1 MEVSTRFNIGDYVY
15 YLTPSGIRKSE
26 IIHITITEK
35 AHDISSVKQ
44 DKYKE
49 PEKYCVYYSLLF
61 EKEDIPQCFVFESK
75 EELMDTLFKGMS
87 NKKL

>member
-26 IIHITITEK
+26 IIHITITDK
-35 AHDISSVKQ
+35 AHDISGVKQ

-49 PEKYCVYYSLLF
+49 SEKYSVYYSLLF

>member
-35 AHDISSVKQ
+35 AHDISGVKQ
-44 DKYKE
+44 DKY
-49 PEKYCVYYSLLF
+49 
-61 EKEDIPQCFVFESK
+61 
-75 EELMDTLFKGMS
+75 
-87 NKKL
+87 

>member
-35 AHDISSVKQ
+35 SARYIRR
-44 DKYKE
+44 E
-49 PEKYCVYYSLLF
+49 A
-61 EKEDIPQCFVFESK
+61 
-75 EELMDTLFKGMS
+75 G
-87 NKKL
+87 

>member
-1 MEVSTRFNIGDYVY
+1 MEVSTRFNIGDSVY

-26 IIHITITEK
+26 ITHITITDK
-35 AHDISSVKQ
+35 THDISGVKQ

-49 PEKYCVYYSLLF
+49 PEKYAVYYSLLF
-61 EKEDIPQCFVFESK
+61 EREDIPQCFVFESK